1 MIQNLL
7 KLDLSDLADK
17 YSDSTDINGLLNDV
31 NDLLNNTGNTDN
43 TDVPDNYAIIE
54 FGDDYI
60 LDKAVDYSLSIK
72 PGDDL
77 TGDTII
83 GTVD

>member
-31 NDLLNNTGNTDN
+31 NDLLNNTGD

-83 GTVD
+83 GTID